1 MGRPQKPL
9 TQAKQGRVDMVS
21 ILIENASLVPMN
33 EYNRVIEKGYLIIQD
48 DQITAI
54 GNGTPPATRFDK
66 RIDATNLMALPGFVN
81 THTHAAMTLLR
92 GYADDLPL
100 KEWLETKIW
109 PLEDKL
115 CAEDVY
121 WGTMLAI
128 VEMIKSGTTCFTDM
142 YFFMDQVAR
151 AVEETGMRAVLSRGM
166 VGVGPQAD
174 SALEESRALIHQW
187 SGKGNGRISFMIGP
201 HAPYTCPPD
210 YLLKAM
216 QLARELNVGINIHIA
231 ETKGECAD
239 IKQAYG
245 RTPVAHL
252 ENLGLFELPTLGA
265 HCVHLTGE
273 EIEILAHYQVGVA
286 HNPESNMK
294 LGSGIAPVPQMLKAG
309 IPVALGTDGASS
321 NNNLDMLQEMRS
333 CALLHKVNNFDPT
346 VLPAYQA
353 LEMATINGARA
364 LKLDGLGTLAVGQKA
379 DIILV
384 SLKEAHMIPR
394 YDIIAN
400 LVYSGQAADVQ
411 TVIINGQIIMED
423 REIKTFDEAEV
434 LEQAK
439 QVARR
444 LVG

>member
-54 GNGTPPATRFDK
+54 GNGTPPAPRFDK

-151 AVEETGMRAVLSRGM
+151 AVEETGIRAVLSRGM

-210 YLLKAM
+210 
-216 QLARELNVGINIHIA
+216 
-231 ETKGECAD
+231 
-239 IKQAYG
+239 
-245 RTPVAHL
+245 
-252 ENLGLFELPTLGA
+252 
-265 HCVHLTGE
+265 
-273 EIEILAHYQVGVA
+273 
-286 HNPESNMK
+286 
-294 LGSGIAPVPQMLKAG
+294 
-309 IPVALGTDGASS
+309 
-321 NNNLDMLQEMRS
+321 
-333 CALLHKVNNFDPT
+333 
-346 VLPAYQA
+346 
-353 LEMATINGARA
+353 
-364 LKLDGLGTLAVGQKA
+364 
-379 DIILV
+379 
-384 SLKEAHMIPR
+384 
-394 YDIIAN
+394 
-400 LVYSGQAADVQ
+400 
-411 TVIINGQIIMED
+411 
-423 REIKTFDEAEV
+423 
-434 LEQAK
+434 
-439 QVARR
+439 
-444 LVG
+444 

>member
-1 MGRPQKPL
+1 M
-9 TQAKQGRVDMVS
+9 S
-21 ILIENASLVPMN
+21 ILIENGSIVTMS
-33 EYNRVIEKGYLIIQD
+33 EYNRVMEKAYLVIENDK
-48 DQITAI
+48 ITAV
-54 GNGTPPATRFDK
+54 GNGEPPAGSYDK
-66 RIDATNLMALPGFVN
+66 RIDAANHLVLPGFVN

-100 KEWLETKIW
+100 MEWLETKIW
-109 PLEDKL
+109 PLENKL

-121 WGTMLAI
+121 WGSMLAI

-142 YFFMDQVAR
+142 YFFMDQVAQ
-151 AVEETGMRAVLSRGM
+151 AVEETGIRAVLSRGM
-166 VGVGPQAD
+166 VGLGPQAE
-174 SALEESRALIHQW
+174 SALEESRALVSQW
-187 SGKGNGRISFMIGP
+187 SGRGDGRISVMLGP
-201 HAPYTCPPD
+201 HAPYTCPPE
-210 YLLKAM
+210 YLLKVM
-216 QLARELNVGINIHIA
+216 DLARELKVGINIHIA

-245 RTPVAHL
+245 LTPVAHL
-252 ENLGLFELPTLGA
+252 EKLGLFQLPTLGA
-265 HCVHLTGE
+265 HCVHLTDE
-273 EIEILAHYQVGVA
+273 EIEILARYQVGVA

-353 LEMATINGARA
+353 LEMATVNGARA
-364 LKLDGLGTLAVGQKA
+364 LRLEGLGTLETGQTA

-384 SLKEAHMIPR
+384 SFKEAHMIPR
-394 YDIIAN
+394 YDVIAN
-400 LVYSGQAADVQ
+400 LVYSGQASDVQ
-411 TVIINGQIIMED
+411 TVIINGKIIMED
-423 REIKTFDEAEV
+423 RVIKTFDEAEV
-434 LEQAK
+434 LAQAK
-439 QVARR
+439 RVAQR